1 MAMRAF
7 HINKDGVKTEVT
19 GVITELTISGEYR
32 SCSRSCTFGV
42 VHGYSDQRTWITQM
56 EVGDIFK
63 VIDVDKVM
71 FQGPIWTKE
80 KETDGTTIEY
90 SCRDY

>member
-7 HINKDGVKTEVT
+7 ISIRMAMKTEVT

-42 VHGYSDQRTWITQM
+42 VHGYSDPAHMDYPDGGRRHI
-56 EVGDIFK
+56 
-63 VIDVDKVM
+63 
-71 FQGPIWTKE
+71 QGN
-80 KETDGTTIEY
+80 
-90 SCRDY
+90 

>member
-32 SCSRSCTFGV
+32 SCSRSCA
-42 VHGYSDQRTWITQM
+42 RAALNL
-56 EVGDIFK
+56 
-63 VIDVDKVM
+63 
-71 FQGPIWTKE
+71 
-80 KETDGTTIEY
+80 
-90 SCRDY
+90 

>member
-42 VHGYSDQRTWITQM
+42 VHGYSDQRTWISQM
-56 EVGDIFK
+56 VVGDIFK
-63 VIDVDKVM
+63 VFVVD
-71 FQGPIWTKE
+71 
-80 KETDGTTIEY
+80 
-90 SCRDY
+90 

>member
-42 VHGYSDQRTWITQM
+42 VHGYSDPAHM
-56 EVGDIFK
+56 
-63 VIDVDKVM
+63 
-71 FQGPIWTKE
+71 
-80 KETDGTTIEY
+80 
-90 SCRDY
+90 DYPNGGRRHIQSN

>member
-32 SCSRSCTFGV
+32 KMCIRDS
-42 VHGYSDQRTWITQM
+42 HA
-56 EVGDIFK
+56 
-63 VIDVDKVM
+63 
-71 FQGPIWTKE
+71 
-80 KETDGTTIEY
+80 DGL
-90 SCRDY
+90 CRHVR

>member
-32 SCSRSCTFGV
+32 SLQQELYIRRGAWI
-42 VHGYSDQRTWITQM
+42 QRPAHM
-56 EVGDIFK
+56 DY
-63 VIDVDKVM
+63 
-71 FQGPIWTKE
+71 P
-80 KETDGTTIEY
+80 DGGRRHIQ
-90 SCRDY
+90 SN